1 MIGPES
7 HLDPVMWAVLEA
19 AAITVPL
26 LVGDDTRDTKPI
38 KR

>member
-19 AAITVPL
+19 AAITVTL
-26 LVGDDTRDTKPI
+26 LV
-38 KR
+38 KRQA